1 MPIVTTVLVVED
13 EINVAKLIQTCVES
27 AGYTCYLAHDGNA
40 GLDGFMQ
47 YQPDVVILDLMLPG
61 MNGLDVCTQI
71 RHSSKLGGKDP
82 YILMLTAKSQEID
95 RIIGFS
101 TGADDYMAK
110 PFSPVELT
118 VRLRALLRRDL
129 RHQTSQTNKI
139 ETKHLTIDRDNRQVS
154 IAADRGSRESIALT
168 LLEFNLLET
177 MAQRPGRVW
186 SRTQLLELVWGD
198 DYHGDDRIVD
208 AYVKRLRQKLCG
220 TDAQGFDRLQFLHT
234 APGIG
239 YSFND
244 GEDRA

>member
-1 MPIVTTVLVVED
+1 MTTVLIVED

-27 AGYTCYLAHDGNA
+27 EGYTCHVAHNGEA
-40 GLDGFMQ
+40 GLASFRE

-61 MNGLDVCTQI
+61 MNGLDVCTHI

-82 YILMLTAKSQEID
+82 YIMMLTAKAQEID

-101 TGADDYMAK
+101 TGADDYMPK

-118 VRLRALLRRDL
+118 VRLRALLRRDI
-129 RHQTSQTNKI
+129 RQQSSPEEIIK
-139 ETKHLTIDRDNRQVS
+139 TKHLTINKDNRDVLIEYPDGTS
-154 IAADRGSRESIALT
+154 ESLKLT

-177 MAQRPGRVW
+177 MARRPGRIW
-186 SRTQLLELVWGD
+186 SRIQLLELVWGD

-208 AYVKRLRQKLCG
+208 AYIKRLRQKLCG
-220 TDAQGFDRLQFLHT
+220 NRLDCFDKSQFIQT

-239 YSFND
+239 YSFAD
-244 GEDRA
+244 GEERG